1 MLDAYSYD
9 DVVESSSSSWISR
22 FDIKTFLVTICL
34 VAVGLISIYSATHDP
49 NAGPNAG
56 ASPTFVAQLIFAIGG
71 LASMLVISFLPERW
85 VRLASYPL
93 YGIGLVLLVA
103 VLFIGTERF
112 GQKNWILLGP
122 ISIQPSE
129 LAKFSTLMMASLFVS
144 REGKDLGNWRDVAT
158 VMGIILLPVPLI
170 MLEPDLGSATVY
182 FVMLLGV
189 ALWAGADLFLLFA
202 IVAPAAVAIAALF
215 GSLQMYIVLGVILLC
230 MLLFRRSIWVTLLGF
245 GLSVLVGFST
255 GFAYQNLLK
264 PHMRARIDTFLNPNL
279 DPKGAG
285 YHVIQSVMAVGSGG
299 FTGKGFLQGTQTQL
313 RYIPEQ
319 WTDFIFCVPTEEF
332 GFVGGLLVLVLLAS
346 LIWLAIDT
354 ASHLRNKFESTIC
367 FGIATIFLYHTTIN
381 IGMAI
386 GLVPVMG
393 IPLPFLSKGGSSLL
407 LNMSMVGLLLN
418 FYRFRTDLRRR

>member
-9 DVVESSSSSWISR
+9 DVVESSASSWIAR
-22 FDIKTFLVTICL
+22 FDFKTFLVTICL

-49 NAGPNAG
+49 NANPNAG
-56 ASPTFVAQLIFAIGG
+56 ASSTFVAQLVFAIGG
-71 LASMLVISFLPERW
+71 LVAMLVISFLPERW
-85 VRLASYPL
+85 IRLAPYPL
-93 YGIGLVLLVA
+93 YGFGLLLLVA
-103 VLFIGTERF
+103 VLIIGTARY
-112 GQKNWILLGP
+112 GQKNWIILGP
-122 ISIQPSE
+122 ISLQPSE
-129 LAKFSTLMMASLFVS
+129 LAKFSTLMMAALFVS
-144 REGKDLGNWRDVAT
+144 REGKDLANWRDIAT
-158 VMGIILLPVPLI
+158 VMGIVLLPVPFI
-170 MLEPDLGSATVY
+170 MMEPDLGSATVY
-182 FVMLLGV
+182 FVLLLGI
-189 ALWAGADLFLLFA
+189 ALWAGADLFLLFS

-215 GSLQMYIVLGVILLC
+215 GSMPMYIALGVVFVC
-230 MLLFRRSIWVTLLGF
+230 MLAFRRSFVVTVLGF
-245 GLSVLVGFST
+245 GLSVIMGFST
-255 GFAYQNLLK
+255 GYAHEHLLK

-299 FTGKGFLQGTQTQL
+299 LTGKGFLQGTQTQL

-332 GFVGGLLVLVLLAS
+332 GFIGGALVLVMLAA
-346 LIWLAIDT
+346 LVWLAIDT
-354 ASHLRNKFESTIC
+354 ASHLRSKFESTIC
-367 FGIATIFLYHTTIN
+367 FGIATIFLYHTVIN

-418 FYRFRTDLRRR
+418 FYRFRTDHRRG